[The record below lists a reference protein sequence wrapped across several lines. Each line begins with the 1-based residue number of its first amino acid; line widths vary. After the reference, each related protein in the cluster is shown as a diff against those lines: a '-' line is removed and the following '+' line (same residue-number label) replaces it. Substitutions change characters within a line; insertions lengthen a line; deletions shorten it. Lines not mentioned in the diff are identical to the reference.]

1 LSERKKLTKMRNA
14 LRSRKPRFIRQ
25 ESWRYKRVKPSWRR
39 PRGKTS
45 KMRLE
50 QRGWPKTV
58 AVGYKV
64 AKRVRGLHPSGFRE
78 ILIHRLEDLEKIDVK
93 AEVARIAATV
103 GERKRIAI
111 LERAKALSVRI
122 LNPGPAKKPE
132 EAEAGAEE
140 VEAEKIEPEKTEAE
154 KPEGSEEH
162 TSKSSGGR

>member
-1 LSERKKLTKMRNA
+1 MSQRKKLTKMRNA

-45 KMRLE
+45 KMRRE

-78 ILIHRLEDLEKIDVK
+78 ILIHRLEDLEKIDVN
-93 AEVARIAATV
+93 AQVARIAATV

-111 LERAKALSVRI
+111 LERAKALNIRI

-132 EAEAGAEE
+132 EVEAEAEE
-140 VEAEKIEPEKTEAE
+140 VEAEKTESEKAEAE
-154 KPEGSEEH
+154 KPE
-162 TSKSSGGR
+162 TSKETASESSGGQ

>member
-1 LSERKKLTKMRNA
+1 LSQRKKLTKMRNA

-45 KMRLE
+45 KMRRE

-78 ILIHRLEDLEKIDVK
+78 ILIHRLEDLEKIDVN
-93 AEVARIAATV
+93 AQVARIAATV

-111 LERAKALSVRI
+111 LERAKALNIRI

-132 EAEAGAEE
+132 EVEAEAEE
-140 VEAEKIEPEKTEAE
+140 VEAEKTESEKAEAE
-154 KPEGSEEH
+154 KPE
-162 TSKSSGGR
+162 TSKETASESSGGQ

>member
-1 LSERKKLTKMRNA
+1 MRNA

-45 KMRLE
+45 KMRRE

-78 ILIHRLEDLEKIDVK
+78 ILIHRLEDLEKIDVN
-93 AEVARIAATV
+93 AQVARIAATV
-103 GERKRIAI
+103 GEKKRIAI
-111 LERAKALSVRI
+111 LERAKALNIRI

-132 EAEAGAEE
+132 EVEAEAEE
-140 VEAEKIEPEKTEAE
+140 VEAEKTELEKAEAE
-154 KPEGSEEH
+154 KPE
-162 TSKSSGGR
+162 TSKETASESSGGQ

>member
-1 LSERKKLTKMRNA
+1 LSERKKLVRMRNA

-64 AKRVRGLHPSGFRE
+64 AKKVRGLHPSGFRE
-78 ILIHRLEDLEKIDVK
+78 ILIHRLEDLEKIDAK

-111 LERAKALSVRI
+111 LERAKVLNIRI
-122 LNPGPAKKPE
+122 LNPGAAKKPE
-132 EAEAGAEE
+132 EVEAEE
-140 VEAEKIEPEKTEAE
+140 VEAEKTRAEKAEGE
-154 KPEGSEEH
+154 KPEAGKESTSE
-162 TSKSSGGR
+162 SSGGQ

>member
-45 KMRLE
+45 KMRLK

-64 AKRVRGLHPSGFRE
+64 AKKVRGLHPSGFRE
-78 ILIHRLEDLEKIDVK
+78 ILIHRLEDLEKIDVN
-93 AEVARIAATV
+93 AEVARIAATL

-111 LERAKALSVRI
+111 LERAKVLNVRI

-132 EAEAGAEE
+132 EAEAEE
-140 VEAEKIEPEKTEAE
+140 VEAEKTEAEKAEAE

-162 TSKSSGGR
+162 TSEGSGGQ

>member
-1 LSERKKLTKMRNA
+1 LSQRKKLIKKRNG

-45 KMRLE
+45 KMRRE

-64 AKRVRGLHPSGFRE
+64 AKAVRGLHPSGFRE
-78 ILIHRLEDLEKIDVK
+78 ILIHRPEDLEKIDMK

-103 GERKRIAI
+103 GERKRNAI
-111 LERAKALSVRI
+111 LERAKALGIRI

-132 EAEAGAEE
+132 GAEAEAEA
-140 VEAEKIEPEKTEAE
+140 VEAEKIEAEKSEEE
-154 KPEGSEEH
+154 KPEGADENA
-162 TSKSSGGR
+162 SKSSGGQ

>member
-1 LSERKKLTKMRNA
+1 LSQRKKLTKMRNA

-45 KMRLE
+45 KMRRE

-58 AVGYKV
+58 AAGYKV

-78 ILIHRLEDLEKIDVK
+78 ILIHRLEDLEKIDVN
-93 AEVARIAATV
+93 AQVARIAATV

-111 LERAKALSVRI
+111 LERAKALNIRI

-132 EAEAGAEE
+132 EVEAEAEE
-140 VEAEKIEPEKTEAE
+140 VEAEKTESEKAEAE
-154 KPEGSEEH
+154 KPE
-162 TSKSSGGR
+162 TSKETASESSGGQ

>member
-1 LSERKKLTKMRNA
+1 MSQRKKLTKMRNA

-45 KMRLE
+45 KMRRK

-58 AVGYKV
+58 AVGYKG
-64 AKRVRGLHPSGFRE
+64 AKKVRGLHPSGFRE

-111 LERAKALSVRI
+111 LERAKTLNVRI
-122 LNPGPAKKPE
+122 LNPGAAKKPE
-132 EAEAGAEE
+132 GVEAEAEA
-140 VEAEKIEPEKTEAE
+140 VEAEKTEAEKTEAE
-154 KPEGSEEH
+154 KPEGSKENAS
-162 TSKSSGGR
+162 TSSGGQ

>member
-1 LSERKKLTKMRNA
+1 MSERKKLTRMRNT

-25 ESWRYKRVKPSWRR
+25 ESWRHKRIKASWRR

-58 AVGYKV
+58 AVGYKG
-64 AKRVRGLHPSGFRE
+64 AKKVRGLHPSGFRE

-93 AEVARIAATV
+93 AEAAKIAATV

-111 LERAKALSVRI
+111 LERAKALNIRI

-132 EAEAGAEE
+132 EAEAEAE
-140 VEAEKIEPEKTEAE
+140 VEAEKTEVEKAEE
-154 KPEGSEEH
+154 KPESGKKAPSE
-162 TSKSSGGR
+162 SSGGQ

>member
-1 LSERKKLTKMRNA
+1 MSQRKKLVKMRNA

-45 KMRLE
+45 KMRLK

-64 AKRVRGLHPSGFRE
+64 AKEVRGLHPSGFRE
-78 ILIHRLEDLEKIDVK
+78 ILIHRPEDLEKID
-93 AEVARIAATV
+93 ANAQVARIAATV

-111 LERAKALSVRI
+111 LERAKALNIRI
-122 LNPGPAKKPE
+122 LNPGTAKKPE
-132 EAEAGAEE
+132 GVEAEA
-140 VEAEKIEPEKTEAE
+140 EKTEAE
-154 KPEGSEEH
+154 KPEGSKEQPS
-162 TSKSSGGR
+162 TSSGGE

>member
-1 LSERKKLTKMRNA
+1 LSQRKKLTKMRNA

-45 KMRLE
+45 KMRRK

-58 AVGYKV
+58 AVGYKG
-64 AKRVRGLHPSGFRE
+64 AKKVRGLHPSGFRE

-93 AEVARIAATV
+93 AEAARIAATV

-111 LERAKALSVRI
+111 LERAKALNVRI

-132 EAEAGAEE
+132 EAEVEE
-140 VEAEKIEPEKTEAE
+140 VEAEKIEPEKMEEEKTES
-154 KPEGSEEH
+154 PSEGI
-162 TSKSSGGR
+162 SKSSGGQ

>member
-1 LSERKKLTKMRNA
+1 LSERKKLAKMRNA

-45 KMRLE
+45 KMRRE

-64 AKRVRGLHPSGFRE
+64 AKKVRGIHPSGFRE

-93 AEVARIAATV
+93 TEAARIAATV

-111 LERAKALSVRI
+111 LERAKTLNIRI
-122 LNPGPAKKPE
+122 LNPGAAKKPE
-132 EAEAGAEE
+132 EAEAEE
-140 VEAEKIEPEKTEAE
+140 VEAEKIEPEKKEAE
-154 KPEGSEEH
+154 KPEGGKET
-162 TSKSSGGR
+162 TSKSSGGK

>member
-1 LSERKKLTKMRNA
+1 MSERKKLVKMRNA

-25 ESWRYKRVKPSWRR
+25 ESWRYKRVKASWRR

-45 KMRLE
+45 KMRRE

-78 ILIHRLEDLEKIDVK
+78 ILIHRPEDLEKIDVK
-93 AEVARIAATV
+93 IEVARIAATV

-111 LERAKALSVRI
+111 LERAKGLNVQI
-122 LNPGPAKKPE
+122 LNPGVAKKPE
-132 EAEAGAEE
+132 GVEAEAEE
-140 VEAEKIEPEKTEAE
+140 VEAETEPEKAEQE
-154 KPEGSEEH
+154 KPESRRES
-162 TSKSSGGR
+162 TSKRSGGK